1 MTTDP
6 ASDFEFFIL
15 VARLKSLSGAAR
27 ALDLTP
33 PAATKRLGLIEQRL
47 GARLV
52 NRTTRSVSLTPE
64 GETYLR
70 YATQIVAQVRQM
82 EDDISGSRSDPHGL
96 LRINATLGFG
106 RTAIAPLVS
115 DFAKRFPNVEIQFE
129 VTDRPI
135 DLVEEAFDMAIRF
148 GELPDSRLSARRIMS
163 NRRFLCASP
172 RYLERFGTPERV
184 EDLVQHRCII
194 HRQNDDAYG
203 VWRYMQGD
211 RTEALKVKGALSS
224 NDGDIVLRW
233 ALDGHGILIRSE
245 WDLAKYVQSGRLK
258 LVLPETVL
266 PSADLFVYYP
276 SQRNQT
282 ARARAFID
290 FLIDHFQAP
299 FIPVETGAAI
309 YARKKRGD
317 ERREA
322 GVAVTLTAPC
332 AERPEKSASTP
343 FKAATTIWQTG
354 RPALTLMLC
363 LFPLSLTAKQV
374 EVFLVIGS
382 GCLNFASDPVHSRRR
397 ITSL

>member
-15 VARLKSLSGAAR
+15 IARLKSLSGAAR

-47 GARLV
+47 GTRLV

-106 RTAIAPLVS
+106 RTTIAPLVS

-211 RTEALKVKGALSS
+211 RTEALKVKGTLSS

-309 YARKKRGD
+309 YARKKRG
-317 ERREA
+317 RGNA
-322 GVAVTLTAPC
+322 
-332 AERPEKSASTP
+332 
-343 FKAATTIWQTG
+343 
-354 RPALTLMLC
+354 
-363 LFPLSLTAKQV
+363 
-374 EVFLVIGS
+374 
-382 GCLNFASDPVHSRRR
+382 
-397 ITSL
+397 

>member
-15 VARLKSLSGAAR
+15 IARLKSLSGAAR

-106 RTAIAPLVS
+106 RTTIAPLVS

-309 YARKKRGD
+309 YARKKRG
-317 ERREA
+317 RSNA
-322 GVAVTLTAPC
+322 
-332 AERPEKSASTP
+332 
-343 FKAATTIWQTG
+343 
-354 RPALTLMLC
+354 
-363 LFPLSLTAKQV
+363 
-374 EVFLVIGS
+374 
-382 GCLNFASDPVHSRRR
+382 
-397 ITSL
+397 

>member
-1 MTTDP
+1 MTTDS

-15 VARLKSLSGAAR
+15 LARLKSLSGAAR

-33 PAATKRLGLIEQRL
+33 PAATKRLGLIEQKL

-70 YATQIVAQVRQM
+70 HATQIIGQVRQM
-82 EDDISGSRSDPHGL
+82 EDEISGARSDPQGL
-96 LRINATLGFG
+96 LRVNATLGFG
-106 RTAIAPLVS
+106 RTTIAPLVS

-135 DLVEEAFDMAIRF
+135 DLVKDAFDMAIRF

-172 RYLERFGTPERV
+172 KYLERFGTPERV
-184 EDLVQHRCII
+184 EDLARHRCII

-203 VWRYMQGD
+203 VWRYIHGD
-211 RTEALKVKGALSS
+211 HTEAFKVKGALSS

-258 LVLPETVL
+258 LVLLDTVL

-282 ARARAFID
+282 ARARALIN
-290 FLIDHFQAP
+290 FLIEHFEVP
-299 FIPVETGAAI
+299 FIPVETGALI
-309 YARKKRGD
+309 YAQKKG
-317 ERREA
+317 A
-322 GVAVTLTAPC
+322 GPNL
-332 AERPEKSASTP
+332 
-343 FKAATTIWQTG
+343 
-354 RPALTLMLC
+354 
-363 LFPLSLTAKQV
+363 
-374 EVFLVIGS
+374 
-382 GCLNFASDPVHSRRR
+382 
-397 ITSL
+397 

>member
-1 MTTDP
+1 MATYA

-15 VARLKSLSGAAR
+15 LARLKSMSGAAR

-33 PAATKRLGLIEQRL
+33 PAVTKRLGLIEQRL

-70 YATQIVAQVRQM
+70 YATQIVGQVRQM
-82 EDDISGSRSDPHGL
+82 EDEISGARSDPHGL
-96 LRINATLGFG
+96 LRVNATLGFG
-106 RTAIAPLVS
+106 RTTIAPLVS
-115 DFAKRFPNVEIQFE
+115 DFAKRYPNVEIQFE

-135 DLVEEAFDMAIRF
+135 DLVEEAFDLAIRF

-172 RYLERFGTPERV
+172 KYLERFGTPERV
-184 EDLVQHRCII
+184 EDLVRHRCII

-203 VWRYMQGD
+203 VWRYRQGD
-211 RTEALKVKGALSS
+211 HTEALKVKGALSS
-224 NDGDIVLRW
+224 NDGDIALRW

-245 WDLAKYVQSGRLK
+245 WDLAKYLQSGRLK
-258 LVLPETVL
+258 LVLADTLL

-299 FIPVETGAAI
+299 FIPVETGALI
-309 YARKKRGD
+309 YAQKKR
-317 ERREA
+317 
-322 GVAVTLTAPC
+322 AP
-332 AERPEKSASTP
+332 RKP
-343 FKAATTIWQTG
+343 
-354 RPALTLMLC
+354 
-363 LFPLSLTAKQV
+363 
-374 EVFLVIGS
+374 
-382 GCLNFASDPVHSRRR
+382 
-397 ITSL
+397 